1 MRQLRRRDREHDLGC
16 GPTERDL
23 DLGLLERRLARTELG
38 IDRGRA
44 HEQAAQ
50 HHVARGPRREWADQA
65 SGPAVELTAGEQCG
79 DAGVFLQ
86 GPERVGPVGEHGEI
100 AHAPEPCREPLQ
112 GRRRVDADRAARAD
126 HVDQLLG
133 ETRLGARVLTKAG
146 GELLWSHGDG
156 PAAHALGHAF
166 VDEHVEVAADRHL
179 AHVELV
185 GELRDPDAA
194 VRVEAV
200 PHQLEPFERL
210 DVHRATSWSSA
221 SVARAVSASA
231 KAPNAIPCT
240 SAFPIAVAST
250 GPVETGSGVRRCN
263 ASRYSADRDP
273 PPNTRMPRTSWPS
286 LEGSEWTTLCGGGRH

>member
-1 MRQLRRRDREHDLGC
+1 M
-16 GPTERDL
+16 PI
-23 DLGLLERRLARTELG
+23 APPVP
-38 IDRGRA
+38 IMSSNFS
-44 HEQAAQ
+44 
-50 HHVARGPRREWADQA
+50 A
-65 SGPAVELTAGEQCG
+65 S
-79 DAGVFLQ
+79 
-86 GPERVGPVGEHGEI
+86 
-100 AHAPEPCREPLQ
+100 
-112 GRRRVDADRAARAD
+112 
-126 HVDQLLG
+126 
-133 ETRLGARVLTKAG
+133 TRLGARVLTKAG

-166 VDEHVEVAADRHL
+166 VDEHIEVAANRHL

-200 PHQLEPFERL
+200 PHQLESFERL

-231 KAPNAIPCT
+231 KAPNVIPCT

-286 LEGSEWTTLCGGGRH
+286 LEGSEWTTLAVVPAMDSMAVWTMVARLAVSSSPAAFA